1 MNNQKKIE
9 LLCKA
14 RNILHKQE
22 NGQKLT
28 SNEIVI
34 AHDYVDMVLDA
45 MVAEDFEARQQ
56 KVRVAIVFDDQ
67 LFG

>member
-22 NGQKLT
+22 NGEKL
-28 SNEIVI
+28 SGNEIVY
-34 AHDYVDMVLDA
+34 AHDLVDMVLDA
-45 MVAEDFEARQQ
+45 MVEEDFEARQQ